1 MKYKNIVVTG
11 GAGFIGSN
19 FVRYLKETYKDI
31 QITILDNLTY
41 ASSLK
46 TIEDLLDDGVVF
58 HKLDIANELELSK
71 QIDERVDLIVHFA
84 AESFNDKSLY
94 DTSVFVKSNIVGT
107 HNLLELARK
116 YDIRF
121 HHISTDEVYG
131 DFPLES
137 KDKFTEKTQY
147 NPSSPY
153 AATKA
158 SADLLVKAWVRSF
171 GVRATISNCSNN
183 YGPYQNPEKFIPRQ
197 ITNLLTGQQAVLYG
211 AGLNIRDWIHVKD
224 HCRAIDTI
232 VDKGVIGETY
242 LIGVNNERTNIE
254 VLQKILLQLGKS
266 QEDFKYIADRPG
278 HDLRYGIDASK
289 LYTELGFTP
298 LYVDFDKGL
307 KEVIRWYQDHED
319 WWQEMIAQKQ
329 DAK

>member
-46 TIEDLLDDGVVF
+46 TIEDLLDDGVAF

-71 QIDERVDLIVHFA
+71 QIDEEVDLIVHFA
-84 AESFNDKSLY
+84 AESFNDKSLH

-232 VDKGVIGETY
+232 IDKGVIGETY
-242 LIGVNNERTNIE
+242 LIG
-254 VLQKILLQLGKS
+254 
-266 QEDFKYIADRPG
+266 EDFKYIADRPG

-307 KEVIRWYQDHED
+307 KEVIHWYQDHED

>member
-1 MKYKNIVVTG
+1 MLTVLALSEKYKREN
-11 GAGFIGSN
+11 
-19 FVRYLKETYKDI
+19 
-31 QITILDNLTY
+31 
-41 ASSLK
+41 
-46 TIEDLLDDGVVF
+46 
-58 HKLDIANELELSK
+58 
-71 QIDERVDLIVHFA
+71 
-84 AESFNDKSLY
+84 
-94 DTSVFVKSNIVGT
+94 
-107 HNLLELARK
+107 
-116 YDIRF
+116 
-121 HHISTDEVYG
+121 
-131 DFPLES
+131 
-137 KDKFTEKTQY
+137 KFTEKTQY

-232 VDKGVIGETY
+232 IDKGVIGETY
-242 LIGVNNERTNIE
+242 LIGVNNERTNVE

-307 KEVIRWYQDHED
+307 KEDILRWYQEHED
-319 WWQEMIAQKQ
+319 WWQEMIVQKSENEG
-329 DAK
+329 DEM

>member
-1 MKYKNIVVTG
+1 MNYKNIVVTG

-46 TIEDLLDDGVVF
+46 TIEDLLDGRVSF
-58 HKLDIANELELSK
+58 YKLDIANELELSK
-71 QIDERVDLIVHFA
+71 HIDEGVDLIVHFA
-84 AESFNDKSLY
+84 AESFNDKSLH

-158 SADLLVKAWVRSF
+158 SADLLVKVWVRSF

-211 AGLNIRDWIHVKD
+211 VGLNIRDWIHVKD

-232 VDKGVIGETY
+232 IDKGVIGETY

-266 QEDFKYIADRPG
+266 PEDFKYIADRPG

-289 LYTELGFTP
+289 LYAELDFTP

>member
-1 MKYKNIVVTG
+1 M
-11 GAGFIGSN
+11 
-19 FVRYLKETYKDI
+19 
-31 QITILDNLTY
+31 
-41 ASSLK
+41 
-46 TIEDLLDDGVVF
+46 
-58 HKLDIANELELSK
+58 
-71 QIDERVDLIVHFA
+71 
-84 AESFNDKSLY
+84 
-94 DTSVFVKSNIVGT
+94 
-107 HNLLELARK
+107 
-116 YDIRF
+116 
-121 HHISTDEVYG
+121 
-131 DFPLES
+131 
-137 KDKFTEKTQY
+137 
-147 NPSSPY
+147 
-153 AATKA
+153 
-158 SADLLVKAWVRSF
+158 VKAWVRSF

-232 VDKGVIGETY
+232 IDKGVIGETY

-307 KEVIRWYQDHED
+307 KEVIHWYQEHED

>member
-1 MKYKNIVVTG
+1 MNYKNIVVTG

-31 QITILDNLTY
+31 QITILDNVTY

-46 TIEDLLDDGVVF
+46 TIEDLLDDRVSF
-58 HKLDIANELELSK
+58 DKLDIANELELSNH
-71 QIDERVDLIVHFA
+71 IDEEVDLIVHFA
-84 AESFNDKSLY
+84 AESFNDKSLH

-197 ITNLLTGQQAVLYG
+197 ITNLLTGQQAALYG

-232 VDKGVIGETY
+232 IDKGVIGETY
-242 LIGVNNERTNIE
+242 LIGVNNERTNVE

>member
-46 TIEDLLDDGVVF
+46 TIEDLLDDRVSF
-58 HKLDIANELELSK
+58 YKLDIANELELGNH
-71 QIDERVDLIVHFA
+71 IDEGVDLIVHFA

-171 GVRATISNCSNN
+171 GVRATISNYSNN

-211 AGLNIRDWIHVKD
+211 AGLNISDWIHVKD

-232 VDKGVIGETY
+232 IDKGVIGETY
-242 LIGVNNERTNIE
+242 LIGVNNERTNVE
-254 VLQKILLQLGKS
+254 VLQKILLQLEKS

>member
-1 MKYKNIVVTG
+1 MNYKNIVVTG

-19 FVRYLKETYKDI
+19 FVRYLKENYEDI

-46 TIEDLLDDGVVF
+46 TIEDLLDGRVSF
-58 HKLDIANELELSK
+58 YKLDIANELELSNH
-71 QIDERVDLIVHFA
+71 IDEGVDLIVHFA
-84 AESFNDKSLY
+84 AESFNDKSLH

-116 YDIRF
+116 YNIRF

-158 SADLLVKAWVRSF
+158 SADLLVKAWVRSL

-232 VDKGVIGETY
+232 IDKGVIGETY
-242 LIGVNNERTNIE
+242 LIGVNNERTNVE

-289 LYTELGFTP
+289 LYTELGFTIFSEWI
-298 LYVDFDKGL
+298 L
-307 KEVIRWYQDHED
+307 IRFKRNDSIGIKN
-319 WWQEMIAQKQ
+319 MKIGGKR
-329 DAK
+329 

>member
-1 MKYKNIVVTG
+1 MNKIRKFLKKAAIMADVVKEELTEAVKDAREMSKSPKESIKDFVETVKNPKSTREDLVG
-11 GAGFIGSN
+11 GAKEVLKKTGSAVKE
-19 FVRYLKETYKDI
+19 FVMGDDEDVKKVVKNRT
-31 QITILDNLTY
+31 N
-41 ASSLK
+41 LK
-46 TIEDLLDDGVVF
+46 T
-58 HKLDIANELELSK
+58 
-71 QIDERVDLIVHFA
+71 
-84 AESFNDKSLY
+84 
-94 DTSVFVKSNIVGT
+94 
-107 HNLLELARK
+107 
-116 YDIRF
+116 
-121 HHISTDEVYG
+121 YG
-131 DFPLES
+131 DKF
-137 KDKFTEKTQY
+137 FTEKT
-147 NPSSPY
+147 PVDPRSPY
-153 AATKA
+153 SA
-158 SADLLVKAWVRSF
+158 SKTGADHIVIAYGETYKLPINITR
-171 GVRATISNCSNN
+171 CSNN

-232 VDKGVIGETY
+232 IDKGVIGETY

-307 KEVIRWYQDHED
+307 KEVIHWYQDHED

>member
-31 QITILDNLTY
+31 QITILDHLTY

-46 TIEDLLDDGVVF
+46 TIEDLLDDRVGF
-58 HKLDIANELELSK
+58 HKLDIANDLELSK
-71 QIDERVDLIVHFA
+71 HIDERVDLIVHFA
-84 AESFNDKSLY
+84 AESFNDKSLH
-94 DTSVFVKSNIVGT
+94 DTSVFVKSNIIGT

-121 HHISTDEVYG
+121 NNISTDEDYW
-131 DFPLES
+131 DFPLEN
-137 KDKFTEKTQY
+137 KYKFTEKTQY
-147 NPSSPY
+147 NPSSSY

-171 GVRATISNCSNN
+171 EVRATISNCSNN
-183 YGPYQNPEKFIPRQ
+183 YGLYQNPEKFIPRQ
-197 ITNLLTGQQAVLYG
+197 IINLLTGQQAVLYE
-211 AGLNIRDWIHVKD
+211 ARLNIRDWIYVKD
-224 HCRAIDTI
+224 HCQAIDTI
-232 VDKGVIGETY
+232 INKSGIGETY
-242 LIGVNNERTNIE
+242 LIGVNNERTNVE
-254 VLQKILLQLGKS
+254 VLQKISLQLGKS
-266 QEDFKYIADRPG
+266 QDDFKYIANRSG
-278 HDLRYGIDASK
+278 HDLRCGINASK

-307 KEVIRWYQDHED
+307 KEVIRWYQEHDD

>member
-1 MKYKNIVVTG
+1 MGTFHWK
-11 GAGFIGSN
+11 
-19 FVRYLKETYKDI
+19 VRI
-31 QITILDNLTY
+31 
-41 ASSLK
+41 
-46 TIEDLLDDGVVF
+46 
-58 HKLDIANELELSK
+58 
-71 QIDERVDLIVHFA
+71 
-84 AESFNDKSLY
+84 
-94 DTSVFVKSNIVGT
+94 
-107 HNLLELARK
+107 NLLKKR
-116 YDIRF
+116 
-121 HHISTDEVYG
+121 STI
-131 DFPLES
+131 
-137 KDKFTEKTQY
+137 
-147 NPSSPY
+147 PSSPY

-232 VDKGVIGETY
+232 IDKGVIGETY

-278 HDLRYGIDASK
+278 HDLVM
-289 LYTELGFTP
+289 ELM
-298 LYVDFDKGL
+298 LVSYIL
-307 KEVIRWYQDHED
+307 N
-319 WWQEMIAQKQ
+319 
-329 DAK
+329 

>member
-46 TIEDLLDDGVVF
+46 TIEDLLDDRVSF
-58 HKLDIANELELSK
+58 YKLDIANDLELSK
-71 QIDERVDLIVHFA
+71 HIDERVDLIVHFA
-84 AESFNDKSLY
+84 AESFNDKSLHG
-94 DTSVFVKSNIVGT
+94 TSVFVKSNIVGT
-107 HNLLELARK
+107 HNILELARK

-211 AGLNIRDWIHVKD
+211 AGLNICDWIHVKD

-232 VDKGVIGETY
+232 IDKGVIGETY

-319 WWQEMIAQKQ
+319 WWKEMIAQKQ